1 MSSSAVHC
9 GSNHFTSLA
18 KEDTMAEKNRKKT
31 YLIVIAVLIVVVL
44 ITFL

>member
-1 MSSSAVHC
+1 MSSSSLRYV
-9 GSNHFTSLA
+9 SNHITSLA

-31 YLIVIAVLIVVVL
+31 YLIVIAVLVVVVL